1 MKSKILLITGAALS
15 GLFIFTSSLFAQGTA
30 FTYQGR
36 LTDGTNLANG
46 DYDFRFRLASDPQ
59 GNNLVGSA
67 VVITNMPV
75 NNGLFTAVMD
85 FNAGIFGGSDY
96 WLQVEVRSNGVSGY
110 TTLVPLQALTPTPYA
125 IFATTA
131 ANLAGTL
138 PAGQL
143 SGSIPS
149 TNIAGI
155 YSNAVIFNNAANSF
169 SGDGTGLT
177 ALNASN
183 LGSGTV
189 PDTRLSANIPQ
200 LNANQTFTGG
210 NTFNDSG
217 NSFTGNGAGLTALN
231 ASSLATGTMPDLRL
245 SSNVAQLGANQTFT
259 GANNFNNAG
268 NIFTGNGLGLTAL
281 NASSLGSGTV
291 PDARLSTNVPQLKSQ
306 TNVFNG
312 AVVASDVKLANGAQS
327 AVSALDSIRIVQGII
342 ASNGT
347 NVNGTG
353 FSAIRTGIGTYQVVF
368 NPGFNTGL
376 PASFS
381 GIPAVVVSSIPLSG
395 SPVTATA
402 TINYSG
408 SSFTT
413 TVETW
418 NVNGVHVDNAF
429 HIIAVGGR

>member
-110 TTLVPLQALTPTPYA
+110 TTLGPLQALTPTPYA

-200 LNANQTFTGG
+200 LNANQT
-210 NTFNDSG
+210 
-217 NSFTGNGAGLTALN
+217 GAGQN
-231 ASSLATGTMPDLRL
+231 C
-245 SSNVAQLGANQTFT
+245 
-259 GANNFNNAG
+259 
-268 NIFTGNGLGLTAL
+268 
-281 NASSLGSGTV
+281 
-291 PDARLSTNVPQLKSQ
+291 
-306 TNVFNG
+306 
-312 AVVASDVKLANGAQS
+312 
-327 AVSALDSIRIVQGII
+327 
-342 ASNGT
+342 
-347 NVNGTG
+347 
-353 FSAIRTGIGTYQVVF
+353 
-368 NPGFNTGL
+368 
-376 PASFS
+376 
-381 GIPAVVVSSIPLSG
+381 
-395 SPVTATA
+395 
-402 TINYSG
+402 
-408 SSFTT
+408 
-413 TVETW
+413 
-418 NVNGVHVDNAF
+418 
-429 HIIAVGGR
+429 